1 MLKDKDYRELENA
14 ISRIYSDIETS
25 LVRRICRWL
34 RMNPDGTLDPEDWRL
49 RKLSGL
55 GVMQV
60 DIRNLLVEESAHNE
74 SKVIEAVSK
83 AVDANGKSDIK
94 LYQAIMEYTKQD
106 KGVVLKIA
114 ASDMQKARIDAVI
127 KNARKA
133 LNMTNTLA
141 LEASQQSFLDAV
153 NSAYLRV
160 MEGAYTLD
168 DACWYASKALAR
180 KGLTIATYNGPTAT
194 NISMDAAVRRNVVT
208 SVAQATAE
216 MSKGMAQDLGFDL
229 VQTSAHV
236 GARPQHQLWQ
246 GKVFSLSGK
255 SDKYPALS
263 APQEAGG
270 TGYGTAEGLC
280 GCNCRHHFFPY
291 AEGFSPADYGIDISP
306 AENEEIYNATQK
318 QRQYERQIR
327 SWKRT
332 ARVAEDQGKTIDA
345 NNATARVRG
354 YQKVLRELCD
364 RYDLPREYARE
375 KV

>member
-34 RMNPDGTLDPEDWRL
+34 RMNPGGTLDPEDWRL

-60 DIRNLLVEESAHNE
+60 DIRNLLVEESAQNE
-74 SKVIEAVSK
+74 AKIIEAVSK
-83 AVDANGKSDIK
+83 AVDANGKSDLK
-94 LYQAIMEYTKQD
+94 LYQAVLEYKKQD
-106 KGVVLKIA
+106 KTIVLKVM
-114 ASDMQKARIDAVI
+114 ASEMQKQRVEAVI

-141 LEASQQSFLDAV
+141 LEASQQCFLDAV

-160 MEGAYTLD
+160 LEGAYTLD

-180 KGLTIATYNGPTAT
+180 RGLTIATYNGPTAT

-216 MSKGMAQDLGFDL
+216 MSKGMAQDLGLDL
-229 VQTSAHV
+229 VQTSAHI
-236 GARPQHQLWQ
+236 GARPQHQVWQ

-291 AEGFSPADYGIDISP
+291 AEGFKPTDYGIDISP

-318 QRQYERQIR
+318 QRLYERNIR

-332 ARVAEDQGKTIDA
+332 EKVAEDNGKSHDIK
-345 NNATARVRG
+345 TARERIRG
-354 YQKVLRELCD
+354 YQKALRELCD
-364 RYDLPREYARE
+364 KYNLPREYARE
-375 KV
+375 RV

>member
-1 MLKDKDYRELENA
+1 MLKDKDFRALETE

-25 LVRRICRWL
+25 LVRRICRWI
-34 RMNPDGTLDPEDWRL
+34 RNNPESTLDIEDWRM
-49 RKLSGL
+49 RKISGV
-55 GVMQV
+55 GVMAI
-60 DIRNLLVEESAHNE
+60 DIQSLLLEESASAE
-74 SKVIEAVSK
+74 KSLLGAVQK
-83 AVDANGKSDIK
+83 AVDKSVSSDATLYKAIIRHQGKDAS
-94 LYQAIMEYTKQD
+94 
-106 KGVVLKIA
+106 VVLSVL
-114 ASDMQKARIDAVI
+114 ASDAQKARVSAVI
-127 KNARKA
+127 RNARKA
-133 LNMTNTLA
+133 LNLTNTLA
-141 LEASQQSFLDAV
+141 KEASQRSFIDAV
-153 NSAYLRV
+153 NSAYIGV
-160 MEGAYTLD
+160 MEGAQTLD
-168 DACWYASKALAR
+168 DACWRASKALAR
-180 KGLTIATYNGPTAT
+180 KGLSVASYDNPMA
-194 NISMDAAVRRNVVT
+194 NAISIDAAVRRNVVT
-208 SVAQATAE
+208 SVSQATAE
-216 MSKGMAQDLGFDL
+216 MSKGMAQDLGLDL

-236 GARPQHQLWQ
+236 GARPQHQVWQ

-263 APQEAGG
+263 APQESGG

-354 YQKVLRELCD
+354 YQKALRELCD

>member
-25 LVRRICRWL
+25 LVRRICRWIS
-34 RMNPDGTLDPEDWRL
+34 RNPDKTLDPEDWRL
-49 RKLSGL
+49 RKLSGI
-55 GVMQV
+55 GVMHEEL
-60 DIRNLLVEESAHNE
+60 RNLLIQESATNE
-74 SKVIEAVSK
+74 DRIVEYISK
-83 AVDANGKSDIK
+83 AVEANSKSDLR
-94 LYQAIMEYTKQD
+94 LYQAVMEYKKQD
-106 KGVVLKIA
+106 KSVVLKIA

-141 LEASQQSFLDAV
+141 LEASQQCFLDSV

-168 DACWYASKALAR
+168 DAVWYASKALAR
-180 KGLTIATYNGPTAT
+180 KGLTIATYNGPTST

-216 MSKGMAQDLGFDL
+216 MSKGMAQDLGLDL
-229 VQTSAHV
+229 VQTSAHI
-236 GARPQHQLWQ
+236 GARPQHQVWQ

-291 AEGFSPADYGIDISP
+291 AEGFKPTDYGIDISP

-318 QRQYERQIR
+318 QRLYERKIR

-332 ARVAEDQGKTIDA
+332 EKVAEDNGKSHDIK
-345 NNATARVRG
+345 TARERIRG
-354 YQKVLRELCD
+354 YQKALRELCD
-364 RYDLPREYARE
+364 KYNLPREYARE
-375 KV
+375 RV

>member
-60 DIRNLLVEESAHNE
+60 DIRNLLVEESAQNE
-74 SKVIEAVSK
+74 AKIIEAVSK
-83 AVDANGKSDIK
+83 AVETNSKSDLK
-94 LYQAIMEYTKQD
+94 LYQAILEYTKQD
-106 KGVVLKIA
+106 KGLVLKVA
-114 ASDMQKARIDAVI
+114 ASEMQKNRIEGVI

-141 LEASQQSFLDAV
+141 LEASQQCFLDSV

-168 DACWYASKALAR
+168 DAVWYASKALAR

-216 MSKGMAQDLGFDL
+216 MSKGMAQDLGLDL

-236 GARPQHQLWQ
+236 GARPQHQVWQ

-263 APQEAGG
+263 APQESGG

-280 GCNCRHHFFPY
+280 GCNCRHHFFPF
-291 AEGFSPADYGIDISP
+291 AEGFKPAEYGIDISP
-306 AENEEIYNATQK
+306 AENEEIYNASQK

-345 NNATARVRG
+345 NNATARVRV
-354 YQKVLRELCD
+354 YQKALRELCD

>member
-34 RMNPDGTLDPEDWRL
+34 RMNPVGTLDPEDWRL

-60 DIRNLLVEESAHNE
+60 DIRNLLVEESAQNE
-74 SKVIEAVSK
+74 SKIIEAVSK
-83 AVDANGKSDIK
+83 AVETNSNSDLK
-94 LYQAIMEYTKQD
+94 LYQAILEYKKQD

-141 LEASQQSFLDAV
+141 LEASQQCFLDSV

-168 DACWYASKALAR
+168 DAVWYASKALAR
-180 KGLTIATYNGPTAT
+180 KGLTIATYNGPTST

-216 MSKGMAQDLGFDL
+216 MSKGMAQDLGLDL
-229 VQTSAHV
+229 VQTSAHI
-236 GARPQHQLWQ
+236 GARPQHQVWQ

-255 SDKYPALS
+255 SNKYPALS

-291 AEGFSPADYGIDISP
+291 AEGFRPTDYGIDISP
-306 AENEEIYNATQK
+306 AENEEIYNASQK

-332 ARVAEDQGKTIDA
+332 EKVAEDNGKSQDIK
-345 NNATARVRG
+345 TARERIRG
-354 YQKVLRELCD
+354 YQKALRELCD
-364 RYDLPREYARE
+364 EYNLPREYARE
-375 KV
+375 RV

>member
-1 MLKDKDYRELENA
+1 MLKDKDYRELENS
-14 ISRIYSDIETS
+14 ISRIYSDIETN
-25 LVRRICRWL
+25 LVRRICRWISS
-34 RMNPDGTLDPEDWRL
+34 NPDKTLDPEDWRL

-55 GVMQV
+55 GVLQV
-60 DIRNLLVEESAHNE
+60 DIRNLLIEESAQNE
-74 SKVIEAVSK
+74 SKIIEAVSK
-83 AVDANGKSDIK
+83 AVETNSKSDLK
-94 LYQAIMEYTKQD
+94 LYQAILEFKKQD
-106 KGVVLKIA
+106 KSLVLKVA
-114 ASDMQKARIDAVI
+114 ASEMQKQRIEGVI

-168 DACWYASKALAR
+168 DAVWYASKALAR

-216 MSKGMAQDLGFDL
+216 MSKGMAQDLGLDL
-229 VQTSAHV
+229 VQTSAHI
-236 GARPQHQLWQ
+236 GARPQHQVWQ

-263 APQEAGG
+263 APQESGG

-291 AEGFSPADYGIDISP
+291 AEGFRPTDYGIDISP

-332 ARVAEDQGKTIDA
+332 AMVADDQGKTIDA
-345 NNATARVRG
+345 NNATARVRV
-354 YQKVLRELCD
+354 YQKALRELCD

>member
-60 DIRNLLVEESAHNE
+60 DIRNLLVEESAQNE
-74 SKVIEAVSK
+74 AKIIEAVSK
-83 AVDANGKSDIK
+83 AVETNSKSDLK
-94 LYQAIMEYTKQD
+94 LYQAILEYTKQD
-106 KGVVLKIA
+106 KGLVLKVA
-114 ASDMQKARIDAVI
+114 ASEMQKNRIEGVI

-141 LEASQQSFLDAV
+141 LEASQQCFLDSV

-168 DACWYASKALAR
+168 DAVWYASKALAR

-216 MSKGMAQDLGFDL
+216 MSKGMAQDLGLDL
-229 VQTSAHV
+229 VQTSAHI
-236 GARPQHQLWQ
+236 GARPQHQVWQ

-318 QRQYERQIR
+318 QRLYERNIR

-332 ARVAEDQGKTIDA
+332 EKVAEDNGKSQDIK
-345 NNATARVRG
+345 TARERIRG
-354 YQKVLRELCD
+354 YQKALRELCD
-364 RYDLPREYARE
+364 EYNLPREYARE
-375 KV
+375 RV

>member
-25 LVRRICRWL
+25 LVRRLCRWISN
-34 RMNPDGTLDPEDWRL
+34 NPDKTLDPEDWRM

-55 GVMQV
+55 GVMQI
-60 DIRNLLVEESAHNE
+60 DIRNLLVEESAQNE
-74 SKVIEAVSK
+74 AKIIEAVYK

-94 LYQAIMEYTKQD
+94 LYQAILEYTKQD
-106 KGVVLKIA
+106 KGLVLKVA
-114 ASDMQKARIDAVI
+114 ASEIQKNRIEGVI

-141 LEASQQSFLDAV
+141 LEASQQCFLDSV

-168 DACWYASKALAR
+168 DAVWYASKALAR

-216 MSKGMAQDLGFDL
+216 MSKGMAQDLGLDL

-263 APQEAGG
+263 APQESGG

-332 ARVAEDQGKTIDA
+332 EKVAEDNGKSHDIK
-345 NNATARVRG
+345 TARERIRR
-354 YQKVLRELCD
+354 YQKALRELCD
-364 RYDLPREYARE
+364 KYNLPREYARE
-375 KV
+375 RV

>member
-1 MLKDKDYRELENA
+1 MLRDKDYRDLENA

-60 DIRNLLVEESAHNE
+60 DIRNLLVEESAQNE
-74 SKVIEAVSK
+74 AKIIEAVSK
-83 AVDANGKSDIK
+83 AVETNSKSDLK
-94 LYQAIMEYTKQD
+94 LYQAILEYTKQD
-106 KGVVLKIA
+106 KGLVLKVA
-114 ASDMQKARIDAVI
+114 ASEMQKNRIEGVI

-133 LNMTNTLA
+133 MNMTNTLA
-141 LEASQQSFLDAV
+141 LEASQQCFLDSV

-168 DACWYASKALAR
+168 DAVWYASKALAR
-180 KGLTIATYNGPTAT
+180 KGLTIATYNGPTST

-216 MSKGMAQDLGFDL
+216 MSKGMAQDLGLDL
-229 VQTSAHV
+229 VQTSAHI
-236 GARPQHQLWQ
+236 GARPQHQVWQ

-255 SDKYPALS
+255 SNKYPALS

-291 AEGFSPADYGIDISP
+291 AEGFRPTDYGIDISP
-306 AENEEIYNATQK
+306 AENEEIYNASQK

-327 SWKRT
+327 S
-332 ARVAEDQGKTIDA
+332 
-345 NNATARVRG
+345 
-354 YQKVLRELCD
+354 
-364 RYDLPREYARE
+364 
-375 KV
+375 

>member
-1 MLKDKDYRELENA
+1 MLRDKDYRDLENA

-60 DIRNLLVEESAHNE
+60 DIRNLLVEESAQNE
-74 SKVIEAVSK
+74 AKIIEAVSK
-83 AVDANGKSDIK
+83 AVETNSKSDLK
-94 LYQAIMEYTKQD
+94 LYQAILEYTKQD
-106 KGVVLKIA
+106 KGLVLKVA
-114 ASDMQKARIDAVI
+114 ASEMQKNRIEGVI

-133 LNMTNTLA
+133 MNMTNTLA
-141 LEASQQSFLDAV
+141 LEASQQCFLDSV

-168 DACWYASKALAR
+168 DAVWYASKALAR

-216 MSKGMAQDLGFDL
+216 MSKGMAQDLGLDL
-229 VQTSAHV
+229 VQTSAHI
-236 GARPQHQLWQ
+236 GARPQHQVWQ

-291 AEGFSPADYGIDISP
+291 AEGFRPTDYGIDISP

-318 QRQYERQIR
+318 QRLYERNIR

-332 ARVAEDQGKTIDA
+332 EKVAEDNGKSHDIK
-345 NNATARVRG
+345 TARERIRG
-354 YQKVLRELCD
+354 YQKALRELCD
-364 RYDLPREYARE
+364 EYNLPREYARE
-375 KV
+375 RV

>member
-34 RMNPDGTLDPEDWRL
+34 RMNPGGTLDPEDWRL

-60 DIRNLLVEESAHNE
+60 DIRNLLVEESAQNE
-74 SKVIEAVSK
+74 AKIIEAVSK
-83 AVDANGKSDIK
+83 AVETNGKSDIK
-94 LYQAIMEYTKQD
+94 LYQAILEYKKQD
-106 KGVVLKIA
+106 KGLVLKVA
-114 ASDMQKARIDAVI
+114 ASEIQKNRIEGVI

-141 LEASQQSFLDAV
+141 LEASQQCFLDSV

-168 DACWYASKALAR
+168 DAVWYASKALAR
-180 KGLTIATYNGPTAT
+180 KGLTIATYNGPTST

-216 MSKGMAQDLGFDL
+216 MSKGMAQDLGLDL
-229 VQTSAHV
+229 VQTSAHI
-236 GARPQHQLWQ
+236 GARPQHQVWQ

-291 AEGFSPADYGIDISP
+291 AEGFKPTDYGIDISP

-318 QRQYERQIR
+318 QRLYERKIR

-332 ARVAEDQGKTIDA
+332 EKVAEDNGKSHDIK
-345 NNATARVRG
+345 TARERIRG
-354 YQKVLRELCD
+354 YQKALRELCD
-364 RYDLPREYARE
+364 KYNLPREYARE
-375 KV
+375 RV

>member
-34 RMNPDGTLDPEDWRL
+34 RMNPGGTLDPEDWRL

-55 GVMQV
+55 GVMQI
-60 DIRNLLVEESAHNE
+60 DIRNLLVEESAQNE
-74 SKVIEAVSK
+74 AKIIEAVSK
-83 AVDANGKSDIK
+83 AVEANGKSDLK
-94 LYQAIMEYTKQD
+94 LYQAVLEYKKQD
-106 KGVVLKIA
+106 KSLVLKVA
-114 ASDMQKARIDAVI
+114 ASEMQKNRIEGVI

-141 LEASQQSFLDAV
+141 LEASQQCFLDAV

-216 MSKGMAQDLGFDL
+216 MSKGMAQDLGLDL

-291 AEGFSPADYGIDISP
+291 AEGFKPTDYGIDISP

-318 QRQYERQIR
+318 QRLYERNIR

-332 ARVAEDQGKTIDA
+332 EKVAEDNGKSHDIK
-345 NNATARVRG
+345 TARERIRG
-354 YQKVLRELCD
+354 YQKALRELCD
-364 RYDLPREYARE
+364 KYNLPREYARE
-375 KV
+375 RV

>member
-60 DIRNLLVEESAHNE
+60 DIRNLLVEESAQNE
-74 SKVIEAVSK
+74 AKIIEAVSK
-83 AVDANGKSDIK
+83 AVETNSNSDLK
-94 LYQAIMEYTKQD
+94 LYQAILEYKKQD

-141 LEASQQSFLDAV
+141 LEASQQCFLDSV

-168 DACWYASKALAR
+168 DAVWYASKALAR

-216 MSKGMAQDLGFDL
+216 MSKGMAQDLGLDL

-236 GARPQHQLWQ
+236 GARPQHQVWQ

-345 NNATARVRG
+345 NNATARVRV
-354 YQKVLRELCD
+354 YQKALRELCD

>member
-1 MLKDKDYRELENA
+1 MLKDKDYRLLENS

-25 LVRRICRWL
+25 LVRRLCRWL
-34 RMNPDGTLDPEDWRL
+34 RRNPGGTLDPEDWRM
-49 RKLSGL
+49 RKLSGV
-55 GVMQV
+55 GVMHE
-60 DIRNLLVEESAHNE
+60 DIRNVLIEETAGSMEYVVGAVT
-74 SKVIEAVSK
+74 KAAEA
-83 AVDANGKSDIK
+83 NRKSDIA
-94 LYQAIMEYTKQD
+94 LYRA
-106 KGVVLKIA
+106 VVAHEGKDAGLVLSVA
-114 ASDMQKARIDAVI
+114 ASEIQKARIDAVI

-133 LNMTNTLA
+133 LNLTNTLA
-141 LEASQQSFLDAV
+141 LEASQRCFVETV
-153 NSAYLRV
+153 NTAYIRV

-168 DACWYASKALAR
+168 DAVWYASKALAR
-180 KGLTIATYNGPTAT
+180 KGLTIATYNGPVAT

-229 VQTSAHV
+229 VQTSAHI
-236 GARPQHQLWQ
+236 GARPEHQKWQ

-263 APQEAGG
+263 APQEEGG
-270 TGYGTAEGLC
+270 TGYGTAQGLC

-306 AENEEIYNATQK
+306 AENEDIYNASQK
-318 QRQYERQIR
+318 QRLCERKIR

-332 ARVAEDQGKTIDA
+332 EKVAEDSGRSYDAKMAREYIRKYQGA
-345 NNATARVRG
+345 
-354 YQKVLRELCD
+354 LRELCD

-375 KV
+375 RV

>member
-60 DIRNLLVEESAHNE
+60 DIRNLLVEESAQNE
-74 SKVIEAVSK
+74 AKIIEAVSK
-83 AVDANGKSDIK
+83 AVETNSKSDLK
-94 LYQAIMEYTKQD
+94 LYQAILEYTKQD
-106 KGVVLKIA
+106 KGLVLKVA
-114 ASDMQKARIDAVI
+114 ASEMQKNRIEGVI

-133 LNMTNTLA
+133 MNMTNTLA
-141 LEASQQSFLDAV
+141 LEASQQCFLDSV

-168 DACWYASKALAR
+168 DAVWYASKALAR

-216 MSKGMAQDLGFDL
+216 MSKGMAQDLGLDL
-229 VQTSAHV
+229 VQTSAHI
-236 GARPQHQLWQ
+236 GARPQHQVWQ

-255 SDKYPALS
+255 SNKYPALS

-291 AEGFSPADYGIDISP
+291 AEGFRPTDYGIDISP
-306 AENEEIYNATQK
+306 AENEEIYNASQK

-332 ARVAEDQGKTIDA
+332 EKVAEDNGKSQDIK
-345 NNATARVRG
+345 TARERIRG
-354 YQKVLRELCD
+354 YQKALRELCD
-364 RYDLPREYARE
+364 EYNLPREYARE
-375 KV
+375 RV

>member
-1 MLKDKDYRELENA
+1 MLKDKDFRALETE

-25 LVRRICRWL
+25 LVRRICRWI
-34 RMNPDGTLDPEDWRL
+34 RNNPESTLDIEDWRM
-49 RKLSGL
+49 RKISGV
-55 GVMQV
+55 GVMAL
-60 DIRNLLVEESAHNE
+60 DIQSLLLEESASAE
-74 SKVIEAVSK
+74 KSLLGAVQK
-83 AVDANGKSDIK
+83 AVDKSVSSDAK
-94 LYQAIMEYTKQD
+94 LYKAIIRHQGKD
-106 KGVVLKIA
+106 ASVVLSVL
-114 ASDMQKARIDAVI
+114 ASDAQKARVSAVV

-133 LNMTNTLA
+133 LNLTNTLA
-141 LEASQQSFLDAV
+141 KEASQQSFIDAV
-153 NSAYLRV
+153 NSAYIGV
-160 MEGAYTLD
+160 MEGAQTLD
-168 DACWYASKALAR
+168 DACWRASKALAR
-180 KGLTIATYNGPTAT
+180 KGLSVASYDNPMA
-194 NISMDAAVRRNVVT
+194 NAISIDAAVRRNVVT
-208 SVAQATAE
+208 SVSQATAE
-216 MSKGMAQDLGFDL
+216 MSKGMAQDLGLDL

-236 GARPQHQLWQ
+236 GARPQHQVWQ

-306 AENEEIYNATQK
+306 AENEEIYEATQK

-345 NNATARVRG
+345 DNATGRVRV
-354 YQKVLRELCD
+354 YQKALRELCD

>member
-1 MLKDKDYRELENA
+1 MLKDKDFRALETE

-25 LVRRICRWL
+25 LVRRICRWI
-34 RMNPDGTLDPEDWRL
+34 RNNPESTLDIEDWRM
-49 RKLSGL
+49 RKISGV
-55 GVMQV
+55 GVMAL
-60 DIRNLLVEESAHNE
+60 DIQSLLLEESASAE
-74 SKVIEAVSK
+74 KSLLGAVQK
-83 AVDANGKSDIK
+83 AVDKSVSSDATLYKAIIRHQGKDAS
-94 LYQAIMEYTKQD
+94 
-106 KGVVLKIA
+106 VVLSVL
-114 ASDMQKARIDAVI
+114 ASDAQKARVSAVI
-127 KNARKA
+127 RNARKA
-133 LNMTNTLA
+133 LNLTNTLA
-141 LEASQQSFLDAV
+141 KEASQRSFIDAV
-153 NSAYLRV
+153 NSAYIGV
-160 MEGAYTLD
+160 MEGAQTLD
-168 DACWYASKALAR
+168 DACWRASKALAR
-180 KGLTIATYNGPTAT
+180 KGLSVASYDNPMA
-194 NISMDAAVRRNVVT
+194 NAISIDAAVRRNVVT
-208 SVAQATAE
+208 SVSQATAE
-216 MSKGMAQDLGFDL
+216 MSKGMAQDLGLDL

-236 GARPQHQLWQ
+236 GARPQHQVWQ

-306 AENEEIYNATQK
+306 AENEEIYEATQK

-345 NNATARVRG
+345 DNATGRVRV
-354 YQKVLRELCD
+354 YQKALRELCD

>member
-34 RMNPDGTLDPEDWRL
+34 RMNPSGTLDPEDWRL

-60 DIRNLLVEESAHNE
+60 DIRNLLVEESVQNE
-74 SKVIEAVSK
+74 SKIIEAVSK

-141 LEASQQSFLDAV
+141 LEASQQCFLDSV

-168 DACWYASKALAR
+168 DAVWYASKALAR
-180 KGLTIATYNGPTAT
+180 KGLTIATYNGPTST

-216 MSKGMAQDLGFDL
+216 MSKGMAQDLGLDL
-229 VQTSAHV
+229 VQTSAHI
-236 GARPQHQLWQ
+236 GARPQHQVWQ

-291 AEGFSPADYGIDISP
+291 AEGFRPTDYGIDISP

-318 QRQYERQIR
+318 QRLYERNIR

-332 ARVAEDQGKTIDA
+332 EKVAEDNGKSHDIK
-345 NNATARVRG
+345 TARERIRG
-354 YQKVLRELCD
+354 YQKALRELCD
-364 RYDLPREYARE
+364 EYNLPREYARE
-375 KV
+375 RV

>member
-34 RMNPDGTLDPEDWRL
+34 RMNPGGTLDLEDWRL

-55 GVMQV
+55 GVMQI
-60 DIRNLLVEESAHNE
+60 DIRNLLIEESAQNE
-74 SKVIEAVSK
+74 AKIIEAVSK
-83 AVDANGKSDIK
+83 AIEANGKSDLK
-94 LYQAIMEYTKQD
+94 LYQAILEYKKQD
-106 KGVVLKIA
+106 KGLVLKVA
-114 ASDMQKARIDAVI
+114 ASEMQKNRIEGVI

-141 LEASQQSFLDAV
+141 LEASQQCFLDSV

-168 DACWYASKALAR
+168 DAVWYASKALAR

-216 MSKGMAQDLGFDL
+216 MSKGMAQDLGLDL
-229 VQTSAHV
+229 VQTSAHI
-236 GARPQHQLWQ
+236 GARPQHQVWQ

-291 AEGFSPADYGIDISP
+291 AEGFKPTDYGIDISP

-318 QRQYERQIR
+318 QRLYERNIR

-332 ARVAEDQGKTIDA
+332 EKVAEDNGKSHDIK
-345 NNATARVRG
+345 TARERIRG
-354 YQKVLRELCD
+354 YQKALRELCD
-364 RYDLPREYARE
+364 EYNLPREYARE
-375 KV
+375 RV

>member
-1 MLKDKDYRELENA
+1 MLKDKDFRALETE

-25 LVRRICRWL
+25 LVRRICRWI
-34 RMNPDGTLDPEDWRL
+34 RNNPESTLDIEDWRM
-49 RKLSGL
+49 RKISGV
-55 GVMQV
+55 GVMAL
-60 DIRNLLVEESAHNE
+60 DIQSLLLEESASAE
-74 SKVIEAVSK
+74 KSLLGAVQK
-83 AVDANGKSDIK
+83 AVDKSVSSDAK
-94 LYQAIMEYTKQD
+94 LYKAIIRHQGKD
-106 KGVVLKIA
+106 ASVVLSVL
-114 ASDMQKARIDAVI
+114 ASDAQKARVSAVI
-127 KNARKA
+127 RNARKA
-133 LNMTNTLA
+133 LNLTNTLA
-141 LEASQQSFLDAV
+141 KEASQRSFIDAV
-153 NSAYLRV
+153 NSAYIGV
-160 MEGAYTLD
+160 MEGAQTLD
-168 DACWYASKALAR
+168 DACWRASKALAR
-180 KGLTIATYNGPTAT
+180 KGLSVASYDNPMA
-194 NISMDAAVRRNVVT
+194 NAISIDAAVRRNVVT
-208 SVAQATAE
+208 SVSQATAE
-216 MSKGMAQDLGFDL
+216 MSKGMAQDLGLDL

-236 GARPQHQLWQ
+236 GARPQHQVWQ

-306 AENEEIYNATQK
+306 AENEEIYEATQK

-345 NNATARVRG
+345 NNATARVRV
-354 YQKVLRELCD
+354 YQKALRELCD

>member
-34 RMNPDGTLDPEDWRL
+34 RMNPRGTLDPEDWRL

-60 DIRNLLVEESAHNE
+60 DIRNLLVEESAQNE
-74 SKVIEAVSK
+74 AKIIEAVSK
-83 AVDANGKSDIK
+83 AVETNSKSDLK
-94 LYQAIMEYTKQD
+94 LYQAILEYTKQD
-106 KGVVLKIA
+106 KGLVLKVA
-114 ASDMQKARIDAVI
+114 ASEMQKNRIEGVI

-141 LEASQQSFLDAV
+141 LEASQQCFLDSV

-168 DACWYASKALAR
+168 DAVWYASKALAR
-180 KGLTIATYNGPTAT
+180 RGLTIATYNGPNAV

-216 MSKGMAQDLGFDL
+216 MSKGMAQDLGLDL

-236 GARPQHQLWQ
+236 GARPQHQVWQ

-255 SDKYPALS
+255 STKYPALS

-291 AEGFSPADYGIDISP
+291 AEGFRPTDYGIDISP
-306 AENEEIYNATQK
+306 AENEEIYNASQK

-332 ARVAEDQGKTIDA
+332 EKVAEDNGKSHDIK
-345 NNATARVRG
+345 TARERIRG
-354 YQKVLRELCD
+354 YQKALRELCD
-364 RYDLPREYARE
+364 EYNLPREYARE
-375 KV
+375 RV

>member
-34 RMNPDGTLDPEDWRL
+34 RMNPGGTLDPEDWRL

-60 DIRNLLVEESAHNE
+60 DIRNLLVEESAQNE
-74 SKVIEAVSK
+74 AKIIEAVSK
-83 AVDANGKSDIK
+83 AVETNGKSDLK
-94 LYQAIMEYTKQD
+94 LYQAIMEHTKQD
-106 KGVVLKIA
+106 KSLVLKVA
-114 ASDMQKARIDAVI
+114 ASEIQKNRIEGVI

-141 LEASQQSFLDAV
+141 LEASQQCFLDAV
-153 NSAYLRV
+153 NSSYLRV

-168 DACWYASKALAR
+168 DAVWYASKALAR

-216 MSKGMAQDLGFDL
+216 MSKGMAQDLGLDL
-229 VQTSAHV
+229 VQTSAHI
-236 GARPQHQLWQ
+236 GARPQHQVWQ

-332 ARVAEDQGKTIDA
+332 EKVAEDNGKSHDIK
-345 NNATARVRG
+345 TARERIRG
-354 YQKVLRELCD
+354 YQKALRELCD
-364 RYDLPREYARE
+364 EYNLPREYARE
-375 KV
+375 RV

>member
-263 APQEAGG
+263 APQESGG

>member
-1 MLKDKDYRELENA
+1 MLRDKDYRDLENA

-60 DIRNLLVEESAHNE
+60 DIRNLLVEESAQNE
-74 SKVIEAVSK
+74 AKIIEAVSK
-83 AVDANGKSDIK
+83 AVETNSKSDLK

-106 KGVVLKIA
+106 KGLVLKVA
-114 ASDMQKARIDAVI
+114 ASEMQKNRIEGVI

-141 LEASQQSFLDAV
+141 LEASQQCFLDSV

-168 DACWYASKALAR
+168 DAVWYASKALAR

-216 MSKGMAQDLGFDL
+216 MSKGMAQDLGLDL
-229 VQTSAHV
+229 VQTSAHI
-236 GARPQHQLWQ
+236 GARPQHQVWQ

-291 AEGFSPADYGIDISP
+291 AEGFKPTDYGIDISP

-318 QRQYERQIR
+318 QRLYERNIR

-332 ARVAEDQGKTIDA
+332 EKVAEDNGKSHDIK
-345 NNATARVRG
+345 TARERIRG
-354 YQKVLRELCD
+354 YQKALRELCD
-364 RYDLPREYARE
+364 EYNLPREYARE
-375 KV
+375 RV

>member
-25 LVRRICRWL
+25 LVRRICRWIS
-34 RMNPDGTLDPEDWRL
+34 RNPDETLDPEDWRM
-49 RKLSGL
+49 RKLSGI
-55 GVMQV
+55 GVMHEEL
-60 DIRNLLVEESAHNE
+60 RKLLIQESAHSEDRIVE
-74 SKVIEAVSK
+74 SISK
-83 AVDANGKSDIK
+83 AVEANRKSDTR
-94 LYQAIMEYTKQD
+94 LYQAVMDYNKQD
-106 KGVVLKIA
+106 KTIVLKVM
-114 ASDMQKARIDAVI
+114 ASEMQKQRVEAVI

-141 LEASQQSFLDAV
+141 LEASQQCFLDAV

-180 KGLTIATYNGPTAT
+180 RGLTIATYNGPTAT

-216 MSKGMAQDLGFDL
+216 MSKGMAQDLGLDL
-229 VQTSAHV
+229 VQTSAHI
-236 GARPQHQLWQ
+236 GARPQHQVWQ

-263 APQEAGG
+263 APQESGG

-306 AENEEIYNATQK
+306 AENEEIYNATQQ

-345 NNATARVRG
+345 NNATARVRV
-354 YQKVLRELCD
+354 YQKALRELCD

>member
-34 RMNPDGTLDPEDWRL
+34 RMNPGGTLDPEDWRL

-60 DIRNLLVEESAHNE
+60 DIRNLLVEESAQNE
-74 SKVIEAVSK
+74 AKIIEAVSK
-83 AVDANGKSDIK
+83 AVETNSNSDLK
-94 LYQAIMEYTKQD
+94 LYQAILEYKKQD

-141 LEASQQSFLDAV
+141 LEASQQCFLDSV

-168 DACWYASKALAR
+168 DAVWYASKALAR
-180 KGLTIATYNGPTAT
+180 KGLTIATYNGPTST

-216 MSKGMAQDLGFDL
+216 MSKGMAQDLGLDL

-236 GARPQHQLWQ
+236 GARPQHQAWQ

-255 SDKYPALS
+255 SQKYPPLS
-263 APQEAGG
+263 APQEQGG

-291 AEGFSPADYGIDISP
+291 AEGFSPTDYGMDVSP
-306 AENEEIYNATQK
+306 AENEEIYQAS
-318 QRQYERQIR
+318 QRQRHLERSIR

-332 ARVAEDQGKTIDA
+332 AMVAEDAGRKIDA
-345 NNATARVRG
+345 DNALARVRG
-354 YQKVLRELCD
+354 FQKSLRELCD
-364 RYDLPREYARE
+364 RYDLPREYSRE
-375 KV
+375 RV

>member
-60 DIRNLLVEESAHNE
+60 DIRNLLVEESAQNE
-74 SKVIEAVSK
+74 AKIIEAVSK
-83 AVDANGKSDIK
+83 AVKTNSKSDLK
-94 LYQAIMEYTKQD
+94 LYQAILEYTKQD
-106 KGVVLKIA
+106 KGLVLKVA
-114 ASDMQKARIDAVI
+114 ASEMQKNRIEGVI

-141 LEASQQSFLDAV
+141 LEASQQCFLDSV

-168 DACWYASKALAR
+168 DAVWYASKALAR

-216 MSKGMAQDLGFDL
+216 MSKGMAQDLGLDL

-236 GARPQHQLWQ
+236 GARPQHQVWQ

-263 APQEAGG
+263 APQESGG

-280 GCNCRHHFFPY
+280 GCNCRHHFFPF
-291 AEGFSPADYGIDISP
+291 AEGFKPAEYGIDISP
-306 AENEEIYNATQK
+306 AENEEIYNASQK

-332 ARVAEDQGKTIDA
+332 EKVAEDNGKSHDIK
-345 NNATARVRG
+345 TARERIRG
-354 YQKVLRELCD
+354 YQKALRELCD
-364 RYDLPREYARE
+364 EYNLPREYARE
-375 KV
+375 RV

>member
-1 MLKDKDYRELENA
+1 MLRDKDYRDLENA

-60 DIRNLLVEESAHNE
+60 DIRNLLVEESAQNE
-74 SKVIEAVSK
+74 AKIIEAVSK
-83 AVDANGKSDIK
+83 AVETNSNSDLK
-94 LYQAIMEYTKQD
+94 LYQAILEYKKQD

-141 LEASQQSFLDAV
+141 LEASQQCFLDSV

-168 DACWYASKALAR
+168 DAVWYASKALAR
-180 KGLTIATYNGPTAT
+180 KGLTIATYNGPTST

-216 MSKGMAQDLGFDL
+216 MSKGMAQDLGLDL
-229 VQTSAHV
+229 VQTSAHI
-236 GARPQHQLWQ
+236 GARPQHQVWQ

-291 AEGFSPADYGIDISP
+291 AEGFRPTDYGIDISP

-318 QRQYERQIR
+318 QRLYERNIR

-332 ARVAEDQGKTIDA
+332 EKVAEDNGKSNDIK
-345 NNATARVRG
+345 TARERIRG
-354 YQKVLRELCD
+354 YQKALRELCD
-364 RYDLPREYARE
+364 EYNLPREYARE
-375 KV
+375 RV

>member
-34 RMNPDGTLDPEDWRL
+34 RMNPVGTLDPEDWRL

-60 DIRNLLVEESAHNE
+60 DIRNLLVEESAQNE
-74 SKVIEAVSK
+74 AKIIEAVSK

-141 LEASQQSFLDAV
+141 LEASQQCFLDSV

-168 DACWYASKALAR
+168 DAVWYASKALAR

-216 MSKGMAQDLGFDL
+216 MSKGMAQDLGLDL
-229 VQTSAHV
+229 VQTSAHI
-236 GARPQHQLWQ
+236 GARPQHQVWQ

-291 AEGFSPADYGIDISP
+291 AEGFKPTDYGIDISP

-318 QRQYERQIR
+318 QRLYERNIR

-332 ARVAEDQGKTIDA
+332 EKVAEDNGKSHDIK
-345 NNATARVRG
+345 TARERIRG
-354 YQKVLRELCD
+354 YQKALRELCD
-364 RYDLPREYARE
+364 EYNLPREYARE
-375 KV
+375 RV

>member
-1 MLKDKDYRELENA
+1 MLKDKDFRALETE

-25 LVRRICRWL
+25 LVRRICRWI
-34 RMNPDGTLDPEDWRL
+34 RNNPESTLDIEDWRM
-49 RKLSGL
+49 RKISGV
-55 GVMQV
+55 GVMAI
-60 DIRNLLVEESAHNE
+60 DIQSLLLEESASAE
-74 SKVIEAVSK
+74 KSLLGAVQKTVDKSVSSDATLYK
-83 AVDANGKSDIK
+83 AIIRHQGKDAS
-94 LYQAIMEYTKQD
+94 
-106 KGVVLKIA
+106 VVLSVL
-114 ASDMQKARIDAVI
+114 ASDAQKARVSAVI
-127 KNARKA
+127 RNARKA
-133 LNMTNTLA
+133 LNLTNTLA
-141 LEASQQSFLDAV
+141 KEASQRSFIDAV
-153 NSAYLRV
+153 NSAYIGV
-160 MEGAYTLD
+160 MEGAQTLD
-168 DACWYASKALAR
+168 DACWRASKALAR
-180 KGLTIATYNGPTAT
+180 KGLSVASYDNPMA
-194 NISMDAAVRRNVVT
+194 NAISIDAAVRRNVVT
-208 SVAQATAE
+208 SVSQATAE
-216 MSKGMAQDLGFDL
+216 MSKGMAQDLGLDL

-236 GARPQHQLWQ
+236 GARPQHQVWQ

-263 APQEAGG
+263 APQESGG

-354 YQKVLRELCD
+354 YQKALRELCD

>member
-34 RMNPDGTLDPEDWRL
+34 RMNPGGTLDPEDWRL

-60 DIRNLLVEESAHNE
+60 DIRNLLVEESAQNE
-74 SKVIEAVSK
+74 AKIIEAVSK
-83 AVDANGKSDIK
+83 AVETNSKSDLK
-94 LYQAIMEYTKQD
+94 LYQAILEYKKQD
-106 KGVVLKIA
+106 KSLVLKVA
-114 ASDMQKARIDAVI
+114 ASEIQKNRIEGVI

-141 LEASQQSFLDAV
+141 LEASQQCFLDSV

-168 DACWYASKALAR
+168 DAVWYASKALAR

-216 MSKGMAQDLGFDL
+216 MSKGMAQDLGLDL
-229 VQTSAHV
+229 VQTSAHI
-236 GARPQHQLWQ
+236 GARPQHQVWQ

-291 AEGFSPADYGIDISP
+291 AEGFKPTDYGIDISP

-318 QRQYERQIR
+318 QRLYERNIR

-332 ARVAEDQGKTIDA
+332 EKVAEDNGKSHDIK
-345 NNATARVRG
+345 TARERIRG
-354 YQKVLRELCD
+354 YQKALRELCD
-364 RYDLPREYARE
+364 KYNLPREYARE
-375 KV
+375 RV

>member
-1 MLKDKDYRELENA
+1 MLKDKDFRALETE

-25 LVRRICRWL
+25 LVRRICRWI
-34 RMNPDGTLDPEDWRL
+34 RNNPESTLDIEDWRM
-49 RKLSGL
+49 RKISGV
-55 GVMQV
+55 GVMAL
-60 DIRNLLVEESAHNE
+60 DIQSLLLEESASAE
-74 SKVIEAVSK
+74 KSLLGAVQK
-83 AVDANGKSDIK
+83 AVDKSVSSDAK
-94 LYQAIMEYTKQD
+94 LYKAIIRHQGKD
-106 KGVVLKIA
+106 ASVVLSVL
-114 ASDMQKARIDAVI
+114 ASDAQKARVSAVI
-127 KNARKA
+127 RNARKA
-133 LNMTNTLA
+133 LNLTNTLA
-141 LEASQQSFLDAV
+141 KEASQRSFIDAV
-153 NSAYLRV
+153 NSAYIGV
-160 MEGAYTLD
+160 MEGAQTLD
-168 DACWYASKALAR
+168 DACWRASKALAR
-180 KGLTIATYNGPTAT
+180 KGLSVASYDNPMA
-194 NISMDAAVRRNVVT
+194 NAISIDAAVRRNVVT
-208 SVAQATAE
+208 SVSQATAE
-216 MSKGMAQDLGFDL
+216 MSKGMAQDLGLDL

-236 GARPQHQLWQ
+236 GARPQHQVWQ

-306 AENEEIYNATQK
+306 AENEEIYEATQK

-345 NNATARVRG
+345 DNATGRVRV
-354 YQKVLRELCD
+354 YQKALRELCD

>member
-34 RMNPDGTLDPEDWRL
+34 RMNPGGTLDPEDWRL

-60 DIRNLLVEESAHNE
+60 DIRNLLVEESAQNE
-74 SKVIEAVSK
+74 AKIIEAVSK
-83 AVDANGKSDIK
+83 AVEANGKSDLK
-94 LYQAIMEYTKQD
+94 LYQAILEYKKQD
-106 KGVVLKIA
+106 KGLVLKVA
-114 ASDMQKARIDAVI
+114 ASEIQKNRIEGVI

-141 LEASQQSFLDAV
+141 LEASQQCFLDSV

-168 DACWYASKALAR
+168 DAVWYASKALAR
-180 KGLTIATYNGPTAT
+180 KGLTIATYNGPTST

-216 MSKGMAQDLGFDL
+216 MSKGMAQDLGLDL
-229 VQTSAHV
+229 VQTSSHI
-236 GARPQHQLWQ
+236 GARPQHQAWQ

-291 AEGFSPADYGIDISP
+291 AEGFKPTDYGIDISP

-318 QRQYERQIR
+318 QRLYERNIR

-332 ARVAEDQGKTIDA
+332 EKVAEDNGQSHDLK
-345 NNATARVRG
+345 TARERIRG
-354 YQKVLRELCD
+354 YQKALRELCD
-364 RYDLPREYARE
+364 EYNLPREYARE
-375 KV
+375 RV

>member
-25 LVRRICRWL
+25 LVLKICRWIN
-34 RMNPDGTLDPEDWRL
+34 RHEGETLDIDDWRM

-55 GVMQV
+55 GVMQKEVQELLIKASAKEGEKIV
-60 DIRNLLVEESAHNE
+60 D
-74 SKVIEAVSK
+74 AVVK
-83 AVDANGKSDIK
+83 AVTANSNSDRK
-94 LYQAIMEYTKQD
+94 LYEAI
-106 KGVVLKIA
+106 LKCKDEDVSLVQTIV
-114 ASDMQKARIDAVI
+114 ASDMQKRRIEAVI

-141 LEASQQSFLDAV
+141 LEASQQNFLDAV
-153 NSAYLRV
+153 NYAYLRV
-160 MEGAYTLD
+160 LEGAETLD
-168 DACWYASKALAR
+168 NACWHASKALAR
-180 KGLTIATYNGPTAT
+180 KGLTIATYNGPSAV

-216 MSKGMAQDLGFDL
+216 MSKGMAQDLGLDL

-236 GARPQHQLWQ
+236 GARPQHQKWQ

-263 APQEAGG
+263 APQDEGG

-291 AEGFSPADYGIDISP
+291 VEGFKPADYGIDISP
-306 AENEEIYNATQK
+306 EENEEIYIASQK
-318 QRQYERQIR
+318 QRQYERNIR

-332 ARVAEDQGKTIDA
+332 AQLAEQEGRTIDY
-345 NNATARVRG
+345 NNAMTRVRG
-354 YQKVLRELCD
+354 NQKALREICD
-364 RYDLPREYARE
+364 QYDLPREYARE

>member
-1 MLKDKDYRELENA
+1 MLKDKDFRALETE

-25 LVRRICRWL
+25 LVRRICRWI
-34 RMNPDGTLDPEDWRL
+34 RNNPESTLDIEDWRM
-49 RKLSGL
+49 RKISGV
-55 GVMQV
+55 GVMAL
-60 DIRNLLVEESAHNE
+60 DIQSLLLEESASAE
-74 SKVIEAVSK
+74 KSLLGAVQK
-83 AVDANGKSDIK
+83 AVDKSVSSDATLYKAIIRHQGKDAS
-94 LYQAIMEYTKQD
+94 
-106 KGVVLKIA
+106 VVLSVL
-114 ASDMQKARIDAVI
+114 ASDAQKARVSAVI
-127 KNARKA
+127 RNARKA
-133 LNMTNTLA
+133 LNLTNTLA
-141 LEASQQSFLDAV
+141 KEASQRSFIDAV
-153 NSAYLRV
+153 NSAYIGV
-160 MEGAYTLD
+160 MEGAQTLD
-168 DACWYASKALAR
+168 NACWRASKALAR
-180 KGLTIATYNGPTAT
+180 KGLSVASYDNPMA
-194 NISMDAAVRRNVVT
+194 NAISIDAAVRRNVVT
-208 SVAQATAE
+208 SVSQATAE
-216 MSKGMAQDLGFDL
+216 MSKGMAQDLGLDL

-236 GARPQHQLWQ
+236 GARPQHQVWQ

-263 APQEAGG
+263 APQESGG

-306 AENEEIYNATQK
+306 AENEDIYNATQK

-345 NNATARVRG
+345 NNATARVRV
-354 YQKVLRELCD
+354 YQKALRELCD